1 MTYSVPRIPGE
12 QEPDFSASDEPA
24 ASGWPLWE
32 VFIRQRRGMSHIHAG
47 SLHAPDP
54 EMALQSARDVYTRRG
69 EGISLWVVR
78 SSEITAS
85 DADDAGPLFEPTASK
100 PYRDAT
106 FYGVPDEVEW
116 L

>member
-1 MTYSVPRIPGE
+1 MSYSVPRLPE
-12 QEPDFSASDEPA
+12 ERDAESRPDDSRG

-32 VFIRQRRGMSHIHAG
+32 VFIRPRRGMHHIHAG

-69 EGISLWVVR
+69 EGVSLWVVP
-78 SSEITAS
+78 SSEITSS
-85 DADDAGPLFEPTASK
+85 DAADAASLFDPASEK
-100 PYRDAT
+100 PYREAT
-106 FYGVPDEVEW
+106 FYRVPEDVEW

>member
-1 MTYSVPRIPGE
+1 MSYSVPRLPE
-12 QEPDFSASDEPA
+12 EKDTDFATQSEDGFA
-24 ASGWPLWE
+24 GWPLWE
-32 VFIRQRRGMSHIHAG
+32 VFIRQRRGMSHVHAG
-47 SLHAPDP
+47 SLHAPDA

-78 SSEITAS
+78 SSDITAS
-85 DADDAGPLFEPTASK
+85 DAEDADTLFEPTADK

-106 FYGVPDEVEW
+106 FYKVPTEVKW

>member
-1 MTYSVPRIPGE
+1 MSYSVPRLPGE
-12 QEPDFSASDEPA
+12 GDGDFSPPSEAGL
-24 ASGWPLWE
+24 SGWPLWE

-47 SLHAPDP
+47 SLHAPDA
-54 EMALQSARDVYTRRG
+54 EIALQSARDVYTRRG

-78 SSEITAS
+78 SSDITAS
-85 DADDAGPLFEPTASK
+85 DASDADSLFEPTGSK

-106 FYGVPDEVEW
+106 YYRVPTEVEW